1 MFARAEIAQKT
12 GKNLFNKTEK
22 QIARELGY
30 SEQVAR
36 NTPQIK
42 ATKAYQDEKFNV
54 LEAYENERKRLI
66 EAIQTKSLKGVKY
79 NQGVEALKTL
89 THDIQ
94 LIGGNATERVGGKAS
109 EELAGLIGDI
119 RGVITENKMKQAAIV
134 QTNPQDSHKPLEIE
148 QGEAKP
154 SETVSEHGK

>member
-1 MFARAEIAQKT
+1 MPSGTTTKSRERPRMFARAEIEQKT
-12 GKNLFNKTEK
+12 GKNRFNKTEK

-42 ATKAYQDEKFNV
+42 ATKAYQDEKFNI

-94 LIGGNATERVGGKAS
+94 LIGGNATERIGGKAS

-119 RGVITENKMKQAAIV
+119 RSAISENKLKQSAIL
-134 QTNPQDSHKPLEIE
+134 QKDSPRLAGI
-148 QGEAKP
+148 
-154 SETVSEHGK
+154 